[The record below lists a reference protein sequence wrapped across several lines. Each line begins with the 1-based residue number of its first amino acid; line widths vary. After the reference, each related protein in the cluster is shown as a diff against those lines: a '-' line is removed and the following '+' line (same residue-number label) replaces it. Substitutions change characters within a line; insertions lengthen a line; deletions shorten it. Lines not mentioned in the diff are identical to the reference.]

1 MSRRDECD
9 PPLEARVL
17 RALDACRPTGNDRA
31 QLPTDVTDAAAADPR
46 YDAWLKQSAQF
57 DAAVAATFRQVPVP
71 AGLEARLA
79 LTLAAEE
86 LAESTDAPLTLLV
99 ARQAGTRTVSR
110 RVWIAAAGVALAGTL
125 SGRLWSWVFDRFFQ
139 SPPLALEQV
148 RDQLLDFHKLTAL
161 DGVLIPSTEKHPHAP
176 LISAAL
182 VPQIDPQWRALGE
195 RTILGY
201 DVDAYELAPADAPR
215 ATYYKLRARR
225 GAAPIAVAEIS
236 PPRHPGTTGG
246 YTCAVWIE
254 HDHYVALVVEGDEA
268 RYEKFLQPPPVVV

>member
-1 MSRRDECD
+1 MSRQDDLDE
-9 PPLEARVL
+9 PLDARVL
-17 RALDACRPTGNDRA
+17 RALDACRPTGNERR
-31 QLPTDVTDAAAADPR
+31 QLPADAAEALAADPR
-46 YDAWLKQSAQF
+46 YETWLKQSTKF
-57 DAAVAATFRQVPVP
+57 DAAVAAAFQQVPVP

-79 LTLAAEE
+79 AALATEE
-86 LAESTDAPLTLLV
+86 LADSTTGPVTLPV
-99 ARQAGTRTVSR
+99 ASHAVPRTVSR

-125 SGRLWSWVFDRFFQ
+125 SGRLWSWVLDRFFQ

-148 RDQLLDFHKLTAL
+148 RDQLLDFHKLTAHE
-161 DGVLIPSTEKHPHAP
+161 GVLIPSTEKHPHGP

-182 VPQIDPQWRALGE
+182 VPQIDPLWRALGE

-201 DVDAYELAPADAPR
+201 DVDAYELAPPDAAR

-225 GAAPIAVAEIS
+225 GAAPIAVAETS

-254 HDHYVALVVEGDEA
+254 HDHYVALVVEGDQT